1 MKKRFTVIMV
11 CVCLILAMIP
21 SAAFAGITDRYVE
34 ISGTRLEYSKDAVY
48 AVTDDNGAVSYNNA
62 NEENYNIKYEDG
74 ILYLRNANIVALNTF
89 GIVTSGDTT
98 IVLDG
103 ESIVKGGVQHS
114 DNMSESFGIIS
125 KGGMLTIK
133 DGDADDTCSLTV
145 SGSSFNDERE
155 FSKCVSVG
163 IYIAG
168 SSSDDEYGL
177 KVESGIINA
186 VGGEAVRFPDEENT
200 YSYGVVSLGGIS
212 VTGGTL
218 EAYSGSAYISNA
230 IYADGDIDISGGEVS
245 STSLNGSF
253 YLDDNMA
260 TVYSCGICSSNGN
273 IVISGDDT
281 VVAASG
287 DWAVKSS
294 VGIAADTGSVT
305 INGGSVSV
313 NRSEETYGYTI
324 GDDSISSGIRAAGD
338 VIINGG
344 NVMASGFE
352 SYESYGISS
361 INGNIT
367 INSNVY
373 AEGGRAGGSGDS
385 AGISTSNGDV
395 IINKGLVYA
404 TTSINEGIT
413 GTGIYA
419 KGNIF
424 VNGGEIIAMPESN
437 GVDGVQPDYSRGI
450 FSEGG
455 DIAVSGEDTV
465 IYTLGGCAS
474 VSSVGMETF
483 GGDIIIQGGTVNA
496 FGFNSYGGEN
506 LGLNAAAD
514 NEKGGNI
521 TISFGNIHLLAKSS
535 ALKYSGDLTVTPP
548 LGKKL
553 IVKVLKS
560 VDEALASDD
569 VPDARYEY
577 SLEDE
582 LANILKPLADA
593 AQEIKGSPFMET
605 SVVDKAAVSG
615 TQYLTLQTETYEVPE
630 EPEDP
635 APEEPE
641 DPVIEEPEDPVI
653 EEPEVPVADDN
664 TQTPVANEQNE
675 AEETPSSTP
684 KTGDSADWAM
694 WISFAI
700 MSAAA
705 FAYCRRKMQR

>member
-1 MKKRFTVIMV
+1 MKKRILSLMV
-11 CVCLILAMIP
+11 CLCLILAMIP
-21 SAAFAGITDRYVE
+21 AAAFAGSNDSYVE
-34 ISGTRLEYSKDAVY
+34 ISGEKLEYSGKAIY
-48 AVTDDNGAVSYNNA
+48 AVTDENGAVSYDDA
-62 NEENYNIKYEDG
+62 DEENYNIKYEDG
-74 ILYLRNANIVALNTF
+74 TLYLRNANIVALNTF

-103 ESIVKGGVQHS
+103 ENIVKGGVQHS
-114 DNMSESFGIIS
+114 ENMSESFGIIS

-133 DGDADDTCSLTV
+133 DGDEDGTCSLTV
-145 SGSSFNDERE
+145 SGASFNDERE
-155 FSKCVSVG
+155 LSKCVSVG

-168 SSSDDEYGL
+168 SSSDDDYGL
-177 KVESGIINA
+177 KVESGIVNA

-218 EAYSGSAYISNA
+218 EAYSDSAYTSNA
-230 IYADGDIDISGGEVS
+230 IYADEDIDISGGEVS
-245 STSLNGSF
+245 ATSLNGSF
-253 YLDDNMA
+253 YLDDNRA
-260 TVYSCGICSSNGN
+260 TVYSHGICSSHGN

-281 VVAASG
+281 IVAASG
-287 DWAVKSS
+287 DWAVSSS
-294 VGIAADTGSVT
+294 VGITADTGSVT
-305 INGGSVSV
+305 INGGSVSA

-385 AGISTSNGDV
+385 AGISTDNGDI

-424 VNGGEIIAMPESN
+424 INGGEIIAMPESS

-465 IYTLGGCAS
+465 IYASGGSAS
-474 VSSVGMETF
+474 GSSIGMETF
-483 GGDIIIQGGTVNA
+483 GGNVIIKDGTVNA
-496 FGFNSYGGEN
+496 LGFNSNYKDNYGIN
-506 LGLNAAAD
+506 SISD
-514 NEKGGNI
+514 NGTGGNI
-521 TISFGNIHLLAKSS
+521 IIENGNVQ
-535 ALKYSGDLTVTPP
+535 ALGKTSGVNYSGDLTASPP
-548 LGKKL
+548 LGTKV
-553 IVKVLKS
+553 IIKVLQS
-560 VDEALASDD
+560 LDEIDEPEFAPEETPEEMLAKI
-569 VPDARYEY
+569 
-577 SLEDE
+577 LEFLLGE
-582 LANILKPLADA
+582 SE
-593 AQEIKGSPFMET
+593 EIDGSPFTVET
-605 SVVDKAAVSG
+605 VVNRADVSDM
-615 TQYLTLQTETYEVPE
+615 QYFTSYTETYEIVDDETNPPDE
-630 EPEDP
+630 TTDDTEDDVK
-635 APEEPE
+635 E
-641 DPVIEEPEDPVI
+641 
-653 EEPEVPVADDN
+653 DN
-664 TQTPVANEQNE
+664 T
-675 AEETPSSTP
+675 EEIKTDTDSTP
-684 KTGDSADWAM
+684 KTGDASDTAL
-694 WISFAI
+694 WIILALT
-700 MSAAA
+700 AAA
-705 FAYCRRKMQR
+705 GIIYYRKKSE